1 MTAKQHSKLFLQ
13 SFQRSRLDPQPLLL
27 KQPQLAVVESR
38 SSMHMYRLK
47 LFEFSNAF
55 IFKSFLSLIMILCY
69 STVDCLDVPNYNEIY
84 VSRTPSEI
92 RLYSLWD
99 TPKYFLPVFL
109 FFFLPLLLS
118 FSTCFKFNNKAVN
131 DRQKAEKQKE
141 QREAPSV

>member
-1 MTAKQHSKLFLQ
+1 
-13 SFQRSRLDPQPLLL
+13 
-27 KQPQLAVVESR
+27 
-38 SSMHMYRLK
+38 MHMYRLK
-47 LFEFSNAF
+47 LFEFSNVF
-55 IFKSFLSLIMILCY
+55 IFKSFLSLIMIVCY

-84 VSRTPSEI
+84 VSRTPSEM

-109 FFFLPLLLS
+109 FFPLLS